1 MNQALNIQEI
11 AIALTTQPQNH
22 SVLTLDF
29 LKYSRIVP
37 KDWELARPAFL
48 NETAAQLVFRN
59 GVAIAAQPNRI
70 LFSQQLTNQEKNA
83 VSVGAIARKYLET
96 LPEIAYQGINTSFRG
111 HVAFDPHRL
120 SARDYIVN
128 ILLAPGAGK
137 NPDWAPIQ
145 TTIQFTYR
153 LSDAL
158 LVLEINEAGLR
169 VSDQEVVPVVV
180 FTGSFSR
187 GLAPEMSAEQRVG
200 VLRQVSDRTSQ
211 DLQTYQDLICN
222 NFLQLVSPEALLLTP
237 KQAEVSSDNAVIPG
251 I

>member
-1 MNQALNIQEI
+1 MNQVLNIQEI
-11 AIALTTQPQNH
+11 AIALTIQPQNH

-29 LKYSRIVP
+29 LKSSGIVP
-37 KDWELARPAFL
+37 QDWELARPSVL
-48 NETAAQLVFRN
+48 NQTAAQFVFIN

-70 LFSQQLTNQEKNA
+70 LFSQQLTNQEINA

-96 LPEIAYQGINTSFRG
+96 LPEIEYQGINTSFRG
-111 HVAFDPHRL
+111 HVAFDPNRL

-137 NPDWAPIQ
+137 TADWAPIQ

-158 LVLEINEAGLR
+158 LVLEIHEAGLR

-180 FTGSFSR
+180 FTGSFAR
-187 GLAPEMSAEQRVG
+187 GLTHEITAEQRVG
-200 VLRQVSDRTSQ
+200 VLARVSDRTSQ

-222 NFLQLVSPEALLLTP
+222 NFLQLV
-237 KQAEVSSDNAVIPG
+237 V
-251 I
+251 